1 MEHILGEL
9 RLNGL
14 VSLERE
20 AYEQM
25 DVGLQGKS
33 EVIPLTLNKD
43 GSVSKRG
50 TSGAA
55 PVDFTALTAFVN
67 RKIRGAAGANPE
79 GRYRYPAIS
88 DGKQN
93 RM

>member
-1 MEHILGEL
+1 MEHILSEL

-33 EVIPLTLNKD
+33 EVIPLTLEQKD

-55 PVDFTALTAFVN
+55 SGGFYGVDSFC
-67 RKIRGAAGANPE
+67 
-79 GRYRYPAIS
+79 
-88 DGKQN
+88 
-93 RM
+93 